1 MDINADL
8 GEWYGK
14 RNLRIEADLM
24 PYLSSCNVACG
35 FHSGDPLTIEKTI
48 RLALQHDV
56 KIGAHPSFPDLQGFG
71 RRMMHLPLEEL
82 KAIIR
87 YQIAAL
93 KGMTEALGGQLHHV
107 KLHGALYNEAMKN
120 VEIAKAASEVIQSFD
135 DNLVVYGLP
144 NSALENAAKQLSL
157 RYWGEGFADRVY
169 EDDLS
174 LRSRQLNHAVLH
186 DLEQIKKQ
194 VQHFKNGKVAT
205 YQKNIHSIDIQTL
218 CIHSDMPNAIDIAK
232 MIFNEVSD
240 MKND

>member
-120 VEIAKAASEVIQSFD
+120 VEIAKAVSEVIQSFD

-174 LRSRQLNHAVLH
+174 LRSRQLKHAVLH
-186 DLEQIKKQ
+186 DLEKIKKQ

-205 YQKNIHSIDIQTL
+205 YYKNIHSIDIQTL
-218 CIHSDMPNAIDIAK
+218 CIHSDTPNAIDIAK

-240 MKND
+240 MEND